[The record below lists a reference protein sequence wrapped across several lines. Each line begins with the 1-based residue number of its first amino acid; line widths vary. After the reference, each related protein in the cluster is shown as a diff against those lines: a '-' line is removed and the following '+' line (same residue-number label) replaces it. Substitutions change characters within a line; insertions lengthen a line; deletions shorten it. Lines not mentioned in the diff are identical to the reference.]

1 MARPSDPKKRAAW
14 QERFERFSD
23 SGLGVAQ
30 FCARERVSEASFYR
44 WRKRLGH
51 NGRHSRR
58 TEERGVF
65 QPIAVLPAASGGVSQ
80 ADASAGVPRTPTICI
95 QLPCGTR
102 IEVGTVALDA
112 VRVAGAEAARAGRG
126 REGGYGA
133 C

>member
-14 QERFERFSD
+14 QERFERFARC
-23 SGLGVAQ
+23 GLGVAQ
-30 FCARERVSEASFYR
+30 FCAQERVSEASFYR

-51 NGRHSRR
+51 NGRRAR
-58 TEERGVF
+58 ETEERGVF

-80 ADASAGVPRTPTICI
+80 ADASGGVPRTPTICI

-112 VRVAGAEAARAGRG
+112 VRAADAEAARAGRR
-126 REGGYGA
+126 REGGDGS